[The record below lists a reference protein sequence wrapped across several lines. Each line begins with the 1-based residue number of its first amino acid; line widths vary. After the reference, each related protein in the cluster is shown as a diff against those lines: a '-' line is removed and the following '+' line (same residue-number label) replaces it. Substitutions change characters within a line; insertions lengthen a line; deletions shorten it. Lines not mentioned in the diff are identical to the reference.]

1 MIENEGTIIAAL
13 ASKYPFLSSKTSLEG
28 FLIPDTYRI
37 AGGTSVTTMVDKMLE
52 NFNKKI
58 YTPFLASGK
67 PADAFYDVLTL
78 ASIVGEE
85 EKSSTQMPIVAD
97 ILKKRLRK

>member
-1 MIENEGTIIAAL
+1 M
-13 ASKYPFLSSKTSLEG
+13 
-28 FLIPDTYRI
+28 PDTYRFI
-37 AGGTSVTTMVDKMLE
+37 GGSNISVLIERMLD

-58 YTPFLASGK
+58 YQPYKESGR
-67 PADAFYDVLTL
+67 PDELFYDVLIL

-85 EKSSTQMPIVAD
+85 EKSVSQIQIVAD